1 MTRALFLTILLL
13 GPVAGAQILP
23 RTPLPS
29 LPGGLPG
36 SLPGGLPGM
45 PGDAGLPGL
54 PGLAQQTA
62 GALTDPVRR
71 LEDARKLQIRLL
83 LRRHADVVE
92 ADPNGDPIVRGEVL
106 AFSPTDAALTR
117 ARAAG
122 FSILRDTALATLGM
136 HIVTLGVPHGT
147 STSRALRRLRQL
159 DPQGSYDFNNIYM
172 QSGASAG
179 ASSRGPRAAPPGT
192 PAGAAPMSALHART
206 AGADGA
212 IALGLID
219 GGVASAQPIFRDA
232 VVHQH
237 GCGGNVVPSVHGT
250 EVASLMVGRSARF
263 GGAAPGATLYA
274 ADVYCGKPTGG
285 AVAAIAEALA
295 WLVGQRVPV
304 INVSLVG
311 PPNALLQQVVA
322 RVVARGCLIVAAV
335 GNDGP
340 AAPPLYP
347 AAYPGVVGVTAV
359 DSRQHVIFEAE
370 RGPQVMFAAPGAD
383 IAAATLPDGLTQ
395 VRGTSFAAPL
405 VAGLL
410 AARLREPG
418 SAAAHDALDA
428 LIHAAIHLG
437 APGRNPVFGYGLV
450 GADLPS
456 PGTSPAA
463 NGVER
468 KIAGPSGRN
477 QASRS

>member
-1 MTRALFLTILLL
+1 MIRALFLTILLL
-13 GPVAGAQILP
+13 GPAAGAQILP
-23 RTPLPS
+23 RTPLPA

-36 SLPGGLPGM
+36 SLPGGLPGDL

-54 PGLAQQTA
+54 ARQTA
-62 GALTDPVRR
+62 GALTDQVAR
-71 LEDARKLQIRLL
+71 LEDARKLQIRVL
-83 LRRHADVVE
+83 LRRHADQVE
-92 ADPNGDPIVRGEVL
+92 ADPNGDPVVRGEVL
-106 AFSPTDAALTR
+106 AFSPTDAALAR

-122 FSILRDTALATLGM
+122 FSILRTSVLAPLGM
-136 HIVTLGVPHGT
+136 RIVTLGVPHGT
-147 STSRALRRLRQL
+147 STLRGLRRLGQL
-159 DPQGSYDFNNIYM
+159 DPHGSYDFNNIYM
-172 QSGASAG
+172 ESGTSAG
-179 ASSRGPRAAPPGT
+179 AGLSREA
-192 PAGAAPMSALHART
+192 
-206 AGADGA
+206 ADGGPGLGA
-212 IALGLID
+212 PEALPRSTVNGTAFAVGLID
-219 GGVASAQPIFRDA
+219 GGVASAQPVFRDS

-237 GCGGNVVPSVHGT
+237 GCGGATVPSAHGT
-250 EVASLMVGRSARF
+250 EVASLMVGRSPRF

-285 AVAAIAEALA
+285 SVTAIAEALA

-311 PPNALLQQVVA
+311 PPNALLQQVVE
-322 RVVARGCLIVAAV
+322 RVAAQGCLIVAAV

-359 DSRQHVIFEAE
+359 DSREHVIFEAE

-383 IAAATLPDGLTQ
+383 IAAATVPDGFTR

-410 AARLREPG
+410 AARLRAPG
-418 SAAAHDALDA
+418 SAAAREALESLA
-428 LIHAAIHLG
+428 RAAIHLG
-437 APGRNPVFGYGLV
+437 APGRNPIFGYGLV

-456 PGTSPAA
+456 SGQ
-463 NGVER
+463 
-468 KIAGPSGRN
+468 GRN
-477 QASRS
+477 QAPRS